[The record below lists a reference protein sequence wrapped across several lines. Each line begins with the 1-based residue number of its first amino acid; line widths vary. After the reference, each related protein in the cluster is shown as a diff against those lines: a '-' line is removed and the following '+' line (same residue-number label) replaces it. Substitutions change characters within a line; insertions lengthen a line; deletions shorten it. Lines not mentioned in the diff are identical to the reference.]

1 MTSPRP
7 LIHKIEVLSL
17 ILVGFNVTAAI
28 LATSSDSYV
37 SYLKLPLLV
46 GFGFYFIVALVVAS
60 QFTPLAN
67 SLYPNR
73 SSDGDFDGLQLK
85 DIKRLLLWSPLPHKV
100 VGFIGLFVFCAT
112 LIAVGG
118 VTWSTDSP
126 FEQHHAVG
134 IGLYVAALYAIASP
148 VLAAFARLPS
158 SADAQAKEIMA
169 NDA

>member
-7 LIHKIEVLSL
+7 LIHEIEVLSL
-17 ILVGFNVTAAI
+17 ILAGFNVTAAV
-28 LATSSDSYV
+28 LAASSDSYV

-46 GFGFYFIVALVVAS
+46 GFGFFFFVALVVAS

-67 SLYPNR
+67 SLNPNR
-73 SSDGDFDGLQLK
+73 SIDGELDGLQFKHL
-85 DIKRLLLWSPLPHKV
+85 KRLLLWSPRPHKI
-100 VGFIGLFVFCAT
+100 VGLLGLFVFCAT
-112 LIAVGG
+112 MLGVGG
-118 VTWSTDSP
+118 VTWHTNSP
-126 FEQHHAVG
+126 FEQRHAIG

-158 SADAQAKEIMA
+158 SAEEQAKAIMA

>member
-7 LIHKIEVLSL
+7 LIKKIEVLSL
-17 ILVGFNVTAAI
+17 ILAGFNATAAI
-28 LATSSDSYV
+28 LATASDSYV
-37 SYLKLPLLV
+37 SYLKLPLLF
-46 GFGFYFIVALVVAS
+46 GFGFYFIVALIVAL
-60 QFTPLAN
+60 QLTALAN

-73 SSDGDFDGLQLK
+73 SSEGEFDGLQLK
-85 DIKRLLLWSPLPHKV
+85 DIKRLLLWAPRPHRV
-100 VGFIGLFVFCAT
+100 VGLIGLLVFCAT

-118 VTWSTDSP
+118 VTWNTGSP

-158 SADAQAKEIMA
+158 SADEQAKAIMENNA
-169 NDA
+169 

>member
-7 LIHKIEVLSL
+7 LIHKIEILSL
-17 ILVGFNVTAAI
+17 ILAGFNVTAAI
-28 LATSSDSYV
+28 LAASSDFYV

-46 GFGFYFIVALVVAS
+46 GFGLYFIVALVVAS

-73 SSDGDFDGLQLK
+73 SIDGEFDGLQLK
-85 DIKRLLLWSPLPHKV
+85 DMKRLLLWSPRPHKV
-100 VGFIGLFVFCAT
+100 VGLLGLLVFCAT
-112 LIAVGG
+112 LLAVGG
-118 VTWSTDSP
+118 VTWNTSSP
-126 FEQHHAVG
+126 FEQHHAIG

-148 VLAAFARLPS
+148 VIAAFARLPS
-158 SADAQAKEIMA
+158 SADEQAKAIMA